1 MNYQRALMA
10 LDKTSQIKTQR
21 ARTSQSSVGG
31 DPQTKPIWHG
41 VMLVAGGAVGAGM
54 FALPL
59 VSAGAW
65 FWWAV
70 LGLLIV
76 CAFTYLA
83 AKLLIDVNVNYPVD
97 TSFDTLV
104 RSNLGNVWAA
114 INNVSIAFIMFI
126 LMYAY
131 ITAGAGIL
139 DKSLASTTG
148 ESIKLPRPLLS
159 FVFACV
165 VALFI
170 WFGTSM
176 VSRVS
181 TLLMVAMC
189 LTFVTANSGLLAS
202 FEFSVLFSS
211 TTGEIVYL
219 WSALPVF
226 VTAFACAGLVPS
238 LSSHYDNQKGKIA
251 LSILLGLLLALLVY
265 IVWLASTLG
274 NISRDDFIIV
284 ADNGGGLSALV
295 AMLQSQADN
304 SLISSSLAWF
314 SNFAVITSFLSI
326 GLGLA
331 HFLVDKFTLG
341 SSSMGRAKS
350 VVLAF
355 VPPLIA
361 SVLSPYGFVTA
372 IAYAGV
378 FVAFSFFIVPALMY
392 RKLAL
397 TDSKLSSRLP
407 VLVLAFGL
415 IIIALKISSILALL
429 PSYP

>member
-1 MNYQRALMA
+1 MTV
-10 LDKTSQIKTQR
+10 DKSSQVKTQH
-21 ARTSQSSVGG
+21 ARNSQSGG
-31 DPQTKPIWHG
+31 DAGLQAKPIWHG
-41 VMLVAGGAVGAGM
+41 VILVAGGAVGAGM

-65 FWWAV
+65 FCWAV

-76 CAFTYLA
+76 STFTYLA
-83 AKLLIDVNVNYPVD
+83 AKLLIDVNVNYPVG

-104 RSNLGNVWAA
+104 RTNLGNSWAT
-114 INNVSIAFIMFI
+114 INNMSIAFIMFI

-139 DKSLASTTG
+139 EKSLASATG
-148 ESIKLPRPLLS
+148 ENIKLPRPLLS
-159 FVFACV
+159 FLFASV

-189 LTFVTANSGLLAS
+189 VTFTTANSGLLTS
-202 FEFSVLFSS
+202 FELSVLFNG
-211 TTGEIVYL
+211 TTGEMVYL

-238 LSSHYDNQKGKIA
+238 LSSHYDNQSRKIA

-265 IVWLASTLG
+265 VVWLASTLG
-274 NISRDDFIIV
+274 NISRTEFIIV

-295 AMLQSQADN
+295 AMLQSHADN
-304 SLISSSLAWF
+304 SLISSSLVWF
-314 SNFAVITSFLSI
+314 SHFAVITSFLSI

-350 VVLAF
+350 VGIAF
-355 VPPLIA
+355 VPPFIA
-361 SVLSPYGFVTA
+361 SVFSPYGFVTA

-378 FVAFSFFIVPALMY
+378 FVAFSFFIIPALMY
-392 RKLAL
+392 RKMAL
-397 TDSKLSSRLP
+397 TDSKLSSHLP
-407 VLVLAFGL
+407 VLVLVFGL
-415 IIIALKISSILALL
+415 IIIALKLSSIFSFL